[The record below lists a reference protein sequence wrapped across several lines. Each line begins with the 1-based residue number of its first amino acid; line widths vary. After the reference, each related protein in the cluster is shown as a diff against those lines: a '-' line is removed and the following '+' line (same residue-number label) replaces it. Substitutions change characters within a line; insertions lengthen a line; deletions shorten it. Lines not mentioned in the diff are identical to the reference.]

1 MAKRLNGEGTVYPRN
16 DRPGTY
22 KSVFTWRD
30 DTTGETI
37 TKTFTRNTRKLALSA
52 GKKWR
57 SEMQAGL
64 TQSYKTLT
72 VENWINTWLNDYKKP
87 QLRQKSYEKYAAS
100 LLPYV
105 VPALGKK
112 YLQKVT
118 THDVQAMLNTL
129 LETGGKNG
137 TGLSTS
143 TVQAV
148 RKYFSSAVEQ
158 AVKLGYVKRNF
169 VKDTCPPKTVTKEIT
184 ILSKEELMVLLKVAA
199 KKDINT
205 YTAILFAAVTGCRL
219 GEVFGLHWEDVDFD
233 NKTAYI
239 HKSLVTTSL
248 KGQILGNVKTLS
260 SKRWLP
266 IPDRLVSALKSLHT
280 EQIVSSLALNNQWQG
295 SGNVFANKF
304 GGYIDISNFTSRNF
318 KSVIIEAGLNPKNIH
333 FHTLRHTF
341 ASLLVAG
348 NVNPKN
354 VQSLLGHSSVVTTLD
369 VYTHQMQQENAKIS
383 QSVNS
388 LFGAE

>member
-1 MAKRLNGEGTVYPRN
+1 MAKRLNGEGTVYERS

-22 KSVFTWRD
+22 KAVFTWRD

-37 TKTFTRNTRKLALSA
+37 KKTFTRNSRKLALNS
-52 GKKWR
+52 GKKWK

-64 TQSYKTLT
+64 TQSSKTLT
-72 VENWINTWLNDYKKP
+72 VENWINTWLNDYKRP
-87 QLRQKSYEKYAAS
+87 QLRQKSYEKYTAS

-105 VPALGKK
+105 VPSLGKK

-118 THDVQAMLNTL
+118 THDVQEMLNKL
-129 LETGGKNG
+129 LESGGRTG

-184 ILSKEELMVLLKVAA
+184 ILSKEELRALLKVAA
-199 KKDINT
+199 QKDINT
-205 YTAILFAAVTGCRL
+205 HAAILFAAMTGCRL
-219 GEVFGLHWEDVDFD
+219 GEVFGLHWKDVDLD
-233 NKTAYI
+233 NKTVYI
-239 HKSLVTTSL
+239 HKALVTTSS
-248 KGQILGNVKTLS
+248 KGQILGKVKTLS

-266 IPDRLVSALKSLHT
+266 IPDELVSALKALH
-280 EQIVSSLALNNQWQG
+280 EYQIESSVTLGNQWQG
-295 SGNVFANKF
+295 SGNVFANKL
-304 GGYIDISNFTSRNF
+304 GGYIDVSNFTSRNF
-318 KSVIIEAGLNPKNIH
+318 KSVIIDAGLNPMNIH

-369 VYTHQMQQENAKIS
+369 IYTHQMQQENAKIS

-388 LFGAE
+388 IFSAK